1 MSHPSDWHLGV
12 PGASLHPPAAPSIS
26 PPPQAQPTAPAV
38 ASPTPTSPPV
48 AALTAAV
55 NTPPPAAAAPR
66 PPVGRWQY
74 GRKVTGAW
82 IGLAV
87 ISLVVTVA
95 YWQIAFSPVIEAQ
108 APTQATAAPMPAATP
123 ADPIALAEPAP
134 LARSTPITDESIAP
148 PAPATTP
155 ATDPWARPAGL
166 RRDATVARTTNA
178 LASAP
183 DTEAWQTGNQ
193 LLASGQWWP
202 AIAAYQ
208 RAYAHTPDPALAHNL
223 ALALTAAGEHV
234 AAQHWQQRAGEH
246 P

>member
-1 MSHPSDWHLGV
+1 MEPYDSEFRADVLAACDANEGTRTIAVRFKVSDSWVRRIKQQRRETGQV
-12 PGASLHPPAAPSIS
+12 S
-26 PPPQAQPTAPAV
+26 PK
-38 ASPTPTSPPV
+38 
-48 AALTAAV
+48 
-55 NTPPPAAAAPR
+55 NAAPR
-66 PPVGRWQY
+66 KPKWHDW
-74 GRKVTGAW
+74 ADW
-82 IGLAV
+82 LLAK
-87 ISLVVTVA
+87 
-95 YWQIAFSPVIEAQ
+95 
-108 APTQATAAPMPAATP
+108 
-123 ADPIALAEPAP
+123 LA
-134 LARSTPITDESIAP
+134 
-148 PAPATTP
+148 
-155 ATDPWARPAGL
+155 ARPAGL
-166 RRDATVARTTNA
+166 RRDTTVARTTNA

>member
-1 MSHPSDWHLGV
+1 
-12 PGASLHPPAAPSIS
+12 
-26 PPPQAQPTAPAV
+26 
-38 ASPTPTSPPV
+38 
-48 AALTAAV
+48 
-55 NTPPPAAAAPR
+55 
-66 PPVGRWQY
+66 
-74 GRKVTGAW
+74 
-82 IGLAV
+82 
-87 ISLVVTVA
+87 
-95 YWQIAFSPVIEAQ
+95 
-108 APTQATAAPMPAATP
+108 
-123 ADPIALAEPAP
+123 
-134 LARSTPITDESIAP
+134 
-148 PAPATTP
+148 
-155 ATDPWARPAGL
+155 L

>member
-55 NTPPPAAAAPR
+55 NTPPPVAAAPR
-66 PPVGRWQY
+66 PPVGRWPY

-87 ISLVVTVA
+87 ISLGVTVA

-123 ADPIALAEPAP
+123 AAEKPCANVTLTVP
-134 LARSTPITDESIAP
+134 LQSSSILHP
-148 PAPATTP
+148 QEVPMPHSAT
-155 ATDPWARPAGL
+155 ARPA
-166 RRDATVARTTNA
+166 RRC
-178 LASAP
+178 L
-183 DTEAWQTGNQ
+183 G
-193 LLASGQWWP
+193 
-202 AIAAYQ
+202 
-208 RAYAHTPDPALAHNL
+208 
-223 ALALTAAGEHV
+223 
-234 AAQHWQQRAGEH
+234 
-246 P
+246 

>member
-1 MSHPSDWHLGV
+1 MTDLLLIDDDRELCELLASWLQQEGFSVRACHD
-12 PGASLHPPAAPSIS
+12 GASARS
-26 PPPQAQPTAPAV
+26 
-38 ASPTPTSPPV
+38 
-48 AALTAAV
+48 
-55 NTPPPAAAAPR
+55 
-66 PPVGRWQY
+66 
-74 GRKVTGAW
+74 
-82 IGLAV
+82 
-87 ISLVVTVA
+87 
-95 YWQIAFSPVIEAQ
+95 
-108 APTQATAAPMPAATP
+108 
-123 ADPIALAEPAP
+123 ALAEPAP
-134 LARSTPITDESIAP
+134 LARSAPITDEPTTP

>member
-1 MSHPSDWHLGV
+1 MR
-12 PGASLHPPAAPSIS
+12 
-26 PPPQAQPTAPAV
+26 AQ
-38 ASPTPTSPPV
+38 SS
-48 AALTAAV
+48 
-55 NTPPPAAAAPR
+55 
-66 PPVGRWQY
+66 
-74 GRKVTGAW
+74 
-82 IGLAV
+82 
-87 ISLVVTVA
+87 S
-95 YWQIAFSPVIEAQ
+95 
-108 APTQATAAPMPAATP
+108 ATAASNWSSSSLRASQLMCC
-123 ADPIALAEPAP
+123 
-134 LARSTPITDESIAP
+134 SS
-148 PAPATTP
+148 
-155 ATDPWARPAGL
+155 ARPAGL